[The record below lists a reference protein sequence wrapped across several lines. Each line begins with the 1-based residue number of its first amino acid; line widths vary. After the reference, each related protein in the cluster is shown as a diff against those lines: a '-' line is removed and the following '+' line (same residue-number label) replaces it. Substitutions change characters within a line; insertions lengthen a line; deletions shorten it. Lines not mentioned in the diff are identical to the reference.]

1 MTAHLI
7 PSSGWGD
14 GSGSRN
20 LYQVHLELVNR
31 ICNRIYTFGNVTI
44 VDTDLQ
50 ICAGDIQ
57 NGERDI
63 CPVCDN
69 YMCMNIKENKF
80 MRFTI

>member
-7 PSSGWGD
+7 PSPGWGA

-20 LYQVHLELVNR
+20 LYQVHLELVEHS
-31 ICNRIYTFGNVTI
+31 ICNRIFTFGAVTI
-44 VDTDLQ
+44 LDQNFQ

-57 NGERDI
+57 NGERDT

-69 YMCMNIKENKF
+69 YINMKENKF
-80 MRFTI
+80 M